1 MKRTRMI
8 VFGLVVGFLPPL
20 VWAAEEKATEWNFDK
35 DSSGQMPAGW
45 KAGYTNPAEGKAVW
59 AVSEDPTAPSP
70 PYVLSLTKT
79 ESAGR
84 VFNLAMAEK
93 TSFKDVDLSV
103 KIKANSGK
111 EDQGGGLIWR
121 CKDENN
127 YYVCRI
133 NPLEDN
139 FRVYKVVGGKRQ
151 QLQSADVK
159 VDAGKWYELRAKMA
173 GNRMECYIDGK
184 KLLEATDD
192 ELKDAGMVGL
202 WTKADAASSFDNIAV
217 RPAEPFKDEPAGA
230 QKPGQT
236 PQKPAQDDD
245 DEDDEDDDD

>member
-1 MKRTRMI
+1 MI
-8 VFGLVVGFLPPL
+8 VFGLVVGFSSTL
-20 VWAAEEKATEWNFDK
+20 VWAAEEKTTEWKFDK
-35 DSSGQMPAGW
+35 ESAGQMPAGW

-59 AVSEDPTAPSP
+59 AVAEDPTAPSP

-79 ESAGR
+79 ESSGR

-93 TSFKDVDLSV
+93 TSFKDVDVSV
-103 KIKANSGK
+103 KIKANGGK

-133 NPLEDN
+133 NPLENN
-139 FRVYKVVGGKRQ
+139 FRVYKVVNGKRQ
-151 QLQSADVK
+151 QLQSVDVNN
-159 VDAGKWYELRAKMA
+159 DAGKWYELRAKMA
-173 GNRMECYIDGK
+173 GNRMECYLDGK

-192 ELKDAGMVGL
+192 EIKDAGMVGL

-217 RPAEPFKDEPAGA
+217 RSAEPFRDEPASA
-230 QKPGQT
+230 KKPDRA
-236 PQKPAQDDD
+236 PQKPDKDDDD
-245 DEDDEDDDD
+245 DEDDEDDDEDDD